1 VRLFFSFLF
10 SSCFSFL
17 FHVKLEISLPTTPFY
32 DVTKVPADFLKNLEV
47 VRVDPSTYGSIDP
60 NIYVGDANLDE
71 LFRALGMGIDWES
84 SFAEMKGGKL
94 DK

>member
-1 VRLFFSFLF
+1 M
-10 SSCFSFL
+10 
-17 FHVKLEISLPTTPFY
+17 
-32 DVTKVPADFLKNLEV
+32 
-47 VRVDPSTYGSIDP
+47 RVDPSTYGSIDP